1 MAQYHPL
8 ISPCPYLPLSFN
20 PPQVIAAIAWTGVV
34 TTALTAYG
42 ENYAMRSLSAAES
55 TVIYSTEVGD
65 TTPCHMIPDHNSND
79 YPLLSAAE
87 STVIYSTE
95 VRTRDTTH
103 AIYMIPD
110 HNSNDYPLLSAAES
124 TVIYSTEVGIFPFLI
139 SLALGGQTLTLT
151 LTVTQS

>member
-1 MAQYHPL
+1 ML
-8 ISPCPYLPLSFN
+8 SLLVSPCLLSF
-20 PPQVIAAIAWTGVV
+20 PQVIAAIAWTGVV

-55 TVIYSTEVGD
+55 TVIYSTEVSD
-65 TTPCHMIPDHNSND
+65 TTPCH
-79 YPLLSAAE
+79 
-87 STVIYSTE
+87 
-95 VRTRDTTH
+95 
-103 AIYMIPD
+103 IYMIPD